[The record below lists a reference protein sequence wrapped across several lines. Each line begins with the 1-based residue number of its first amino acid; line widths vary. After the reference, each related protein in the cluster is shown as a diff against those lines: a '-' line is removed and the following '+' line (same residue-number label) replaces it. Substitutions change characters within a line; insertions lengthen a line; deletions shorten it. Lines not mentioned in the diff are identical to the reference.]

1 MVVLTVLTTLFAIAL
16 AVYLLSVP
24 RDFTVRKYIIK
35 TDKFSGHIKAVHIS
49 DLHNVMW
56 GEGQSDLLEKIDEY
70 GPDNSFFTGDIAD
83 EYSDTAPAA
92 IMLKEMKQRCLCFY
106 VAGNHEGKLSDPSYF
121 KDTVRSL
128 DIAVLES
135 DKEQI
140 TVNGCNI
147 TVCGLD
153 DPRFYSTEDAY
164 SEKWTEDVKNCA
176 KDNDNFTVFLSHRPE
191 KAEFYAEQGF
201 DLVLCGHA
209 HGGQVR
215 IPGIF
220 NGIYAPHQGLF
231 PKYAG
236 GRYDFDKTTV
246 IVSRGLKKNWLPRT
260 FNPPELVFI
269 DIIGEQ

>member
-1 MVVLTVLTTLFAIAL
+1 MLPFVVITAFLLIAVV
-16 AVYLLSVP
+16 VYILSVP
-24 RDFTVRKYIIK
+24 RAFTVRKYTVK
-35 TDKFSGHIKAVHIS
+35 TDKFSGHVKTVHIS

-56 GEGQSDLLEKIDEY
+56 GDGQRELLEKIDEY
-70 GPDNSFFTGDIAD
+70 SPDIAFFTGDIAD
-83 EYSDTAPAA
+83 EYSDISPAVL
-92 IMLKEMKQRCLCFY
+92 MLKEMQKRCQCFY
-106 VAGNHEGKLSDPSYF
+106 VAGNHERKLSDPSYF

-128 DIAVLES
+128 NISVLEA

-140 TVNGCNI
+140 TVNGCDI
-147 TVCGLD
+147 TVCGID
-153 DPRFYSTEDAY
+153 DPRFYSTEEDY
-164 SEKWTEDVKNCA
+164 SDEWISDVEKCA
-176 KDNDNFTVFLSHRPE
+176 KGNTDFTVFLSHRPE
-191 KAEFYAEQGF
+191 KAEFYAENGF

-209 HGGQVR
+209 HGGQIR

-236 GRYDFDKTTV
+236 GRYDFEKTTV

>member
-1 MVVLTVLTTLFAIAL
+1 MIVLTVITVFLAVALT
-16 AVYLLSVP
+16 VYLLSVP
-24 RDFTVRKYIIK
+24 RNFTVRKYTVK
-35 TDKFSGHIKAVHIS
+35 TDKFSGNIKAVHIS

-56 GEGQSDLLEKIDEY
+56 GEGQSELLDKIDRY
-70 GPDNSFFTGDIAD
+70 NPDIAFFTGDIAD
-83 EYSDTAPAA
+83 EYSDTSPAVV
-92 IMLKEMKQRCLCFY
+92 MLKEMQKRCLCFY
-106 VAGNHEGKLSDPSYF
+106 VAGNHERKLPDPSYF
-121 KDTVRSL
+121 KDTVRY
-128 DIAVLES
+128 IGIPVLEA

-140 TVNGCNI
+140 TVNGCRI
-147 TVCGLD
+147 IVCGID
-153 DPRFYSTEDAY
+153 DPRFYSTDEDY
-164 SEKWTEDVKNCA
+164 SDEWISDVEKCA
-176 KDNDNFTVFLSHRPE
+176 KDNSDFTVFLSHRPE
-191 KAEFYAEQGF
+191 KAEFYAENGF

-209 HGGQVR
+209 HGGQIRV
-215 IPGIF
+215 PGIF